1 MIIKLISAVVNVML
15 LAFQYIKNNKR
26 NFYRNIDL
34 DCDNFVQYEACIVK
48 PAFLLSFLECIL

>member
-1 MIIKLISAVVNVML
+1 MIIKLISSVVNIML
-15 LAFQYIKNNKR
+15 LTFQYTKSNKR

-48 PAFLLSFLECIL
+48 PAFLSSFVECIL